1 MNMLWIDQSLTFT
14 GEPLVSSFV
23 DVHVFVCE
31 VHAASSPIFTV
42 PWPQGDADQPDRL
55 PEPKERPSVPGGA
68 VGTPV

>member
-1 MNMLWIDQSLTFT
+1 M
-14 GEPLVSSFV
+14 SSFV

-42 PWPQGDADQPDRL
+42 PRPQGDADQPDRL

-68 VGTPV
+68 VGAPM